1 MRLPDVCAIST
12 GYTARGRLEPTS
24 IGGLRAIQLGG
35 VDVRGRVRPA
45 HLTRV
50 RLEDVAD
57 RYFVS
62 AGDVLFRSRGERN
75 IAFALGTEFQEPAL
89 AVLPLMILRP
99 NCKIVTPEYLA
110 WIINQAAA
118 QCHFD
123 RAARGTNMRM
133 VPRSSLDD
141 LEVDIPD
148 IESQRRI
155 VAVDS
160 LAERECELSLLAAE
174 TRRKLTSLS
183 LAECASRRTEI
194 TIKEGLSQ

>member
-1 MRLPDVCAIST
+1 MMIAM
-12 GYTARGRLEPTS
+12 
-24 IGGLRAIQLGG
+24 
-35 VDVRGRVRPA
+35 
-45 HLTRV
+45 HL
-50 RLEDVAD
+50 
-57 RYFVS
+57 
-62 AGDVLFRSRGERN
+62 
-75 IAFALGTEFQEPAL
+75 
-89 AVLPLMILRP
+89 
-99 NCKIVTPEYLA
+99 IVTPEYLA

-148 IESQRRI
+148 IETQRRI

-160 LAERECELSLLAAE
+160 LAERERELSLLAAE